1 MSILLVKTMKPIKA
15 FQITSA
21 ANCLKKICL
30 STSGQVMSLFLLT
43 LAEVLMA
50 IIWAEVDSPSTKE
63 FVIIAGFH
71 VTSLNFRLP
80 NY

>member
-15 FQITSA
+15 FPFTSA

-30 STSGQVMSLFLLT
+30 RTNGQVTSLFLLT

-50 IIWAEVDSPSTKE
+50 IILAEVDSPSTKE
-63 FVIIAGFH
+63 FVII
-71 VTSLNFRLP
+71 TCSP
-80 NY
+80 